1 MLTPTLLRA
10 KFDAGLP
17 FSDYLATAT
26 PEQLE
31 RWQARRSI
39 IALTDAQ
46 QALLASFTR
55 QMPILVLSGTWC
67 GDCVTQVPMLDAI
80 ARANPKA
87 ISLRLLDRDAHADLA
102 EQVTIC
108 DGLRVP
114 TVIFMNECFDFVA
127 LLGDRT
133 LSRYRHIAAKQL
145 GDQCPP
151 LGAPAPTDE
160 AADTLQD
167 WVDQAERVQL
177 LLRLSTKL
185 RQIHND

>member
-1 MLTPTLLRA
+1 MLTPDLLRT
-10 KFDAGLP
+10 KFDAALP

-31 RWQARRSI
+31 RWEARGKG
-39 IALTDAQ
+39 IALTGAQ
-46 QALLASFTR
+46 QALLAGFTR
-55 QMPILVLSGTWC
+55 RMPILVLSGTWC
-67 GDCVTQVPMLDAI
+67 GDCVAQVPMLDAI
-80 ARANPKA
+80 ARANPEA

-102 EQVTIC
+102 NQVTIC

-114 TVIFMNECFDFVA
+114 TVIFMNECHDFVA

-145 GDQCPP
+145 GDDCPP
-151 LGAPAPTDE
+151 LGAPAPSDE
-160 AADTLQD
+160 TADTLQD
-167 WVDQAERVQL
+167 WVDQVERVQL

-185 RQIHND
+185 RQMHDD